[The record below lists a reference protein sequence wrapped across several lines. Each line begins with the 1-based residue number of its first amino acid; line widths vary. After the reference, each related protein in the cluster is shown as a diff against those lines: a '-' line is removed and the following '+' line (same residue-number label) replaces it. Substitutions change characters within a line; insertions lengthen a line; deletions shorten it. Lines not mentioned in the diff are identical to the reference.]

1 MKVILL
7 QNIKWFGKIGDI
19 KTVSDG
25 HARNFLFPR
34 KLAKIA
40 TENTVKE
47 AEMLSK
53 KREVM
58 DLKDKENAEKA
69 LSLLKNSV
77 LEFKKKASPAGT
89 LFSSVTRHEI
99 AHELT
104 KKTGIKIETDS
115 LDLGQ
120 HGEHIKHIGEHE
132 IKVDLGNNLEAP
144 VKIKVSSWNL
154 TDKN

>member
-7 QNIKWFGKIGDI
+7 QNIKGFGKIGDI
-19 KTVSDG
+19 KNVSDG
-25 HARNFLFPR
+25 HARNFLFPK
-34 KLAKIA
+34 KLAKVA
-40 TENTVKE
+40 TEGALKE
-47 AEMLSK
+47 SETLSK
-53 KREVM
+53 KREAM

-69 LSLLKNSV
+69 VALLKDSV

-89 LFSSVTRHEI
+89 LFSSVTKHEI
-99 AHELT
+99 AQELT
-104 KKTGIKIETDS
+104 KKTGIKIDTDS
-115 LDLGQ
+115 LRLGE